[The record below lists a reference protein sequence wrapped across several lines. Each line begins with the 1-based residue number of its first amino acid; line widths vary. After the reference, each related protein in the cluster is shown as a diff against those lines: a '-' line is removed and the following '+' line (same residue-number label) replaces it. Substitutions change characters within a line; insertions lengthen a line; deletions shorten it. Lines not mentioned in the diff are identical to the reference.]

1 MKRRILTIIGILMCL
16 ACPLSF
22 MVGCEGPTS
31 KIDTDGDGRPDTEMT
46 ADRAVAWGKAQEA
59 KKIAEVEAEKAAA
72 VAKVKKAQ
80 RDAERTIANITA
92 GNQGEIR
99 KVQDR
104 LSDDIEGAAADLDRL
119 VAAKKLEVESVGSTV
134 NAALAEIDRKAALV
148 SSILPIAQGAA
159 GMIPGAGGIVAS
171 VLGIV
176 GAGWIGRASGQKAGE
191 QKGLAV
197 GKSLGVAEGKD
208 AGWDDREKHQAQID
222 ATWDAAHREAMLLTG
237 AIRPGVSST

>member
-1 MKRRILTIIGILMCL
+1 MKIAHSITL
-16 ACPLSF
+16 AVLCIALC
-22 MVGCEGPTS
+22 GCSLFDGPTS
-31 KIDTDGDGRPDTEMT
+31 KIDTDGDGTPDTEMT
-46 ADRAVAWGKAQEA
+46 TDRAVAWGKAQEA
-59 KKIAEVEAEKAAA
+59 KRLAEVEAEKAAA

-104 LSDDIEGAAADLDRL
+104 LGDDIEGAAADLDRL

-134 NAALAEIDRKAALV
+134 NAALADIDRKAALV

-176 GAGWIGRASGQKAGE
+176 GAGWIGRATGKKAGE
-191 QKGLAV
+191 
-197 GKSLGVAEGKD
+197 D
-208 AGWDDREKHQAQID
+208 AGWDDREAHQRQID

-237 AIRPGVSST
+237 AIRSGATST